1 MSPRATSLARRIAAD
16 LDDLRELADDDPDT
30 AHAIRCA
37 IVAAMRAME
46 PMQSLTELA
55 LES

>member
-16 LDDLRELADDDPDT
+16 LDDLRELADDDPDV
-30 AHAIRCA
+30 ACAIRRA

-55 LES
+55 LET